1 VTTWLAYLKQGLA
14 RTLPADRLAG
24 RATTANAQANLKNLH
39 PFVARHWRQGAFS
52 AVLILINSLLAFPSP
67 LVNRFWIDDV
77 ILGRQLD
84 WLFIAI
90 ALFAGVQGAGMVTNL
105 LQQFYF
111 TRFEQRVLLD
121 IQQDLLDRTLRF
133 PKTFFDEKEIGYLMA
148 RLLSDVQGLRWFF
161 SSTLVHIATNILRFI
176 GGVAFLIYLEWKLAL
191 VTLIALPALV
201 FIVRYF
207 SGRMRV
213 LSHAGMERQ
222 ANVTRTMQESLAAT
236 SLIKAFA
243 SEKRTVARM
252 MEQLNAA
259 RQIAL
264 EQMTVGAVANLAI
277 GLLPDLARG
286 IVLVVGALWVI
297 QGEWTLGSL
306 LAFQAYLGFVYGPAL
321 FLASANLQLQNAFA
335 ALERVSALFDIVP
348 EEPRGVG
355 KKVERLRGAIEF
367 RRVAFAYHA
376 SELVLENVSFR
387 AQPGERIA
395 IVGPSGVGKTTLL
408 SLIMC
413 FYKPARGEI
422 FFDDLPAGE
431 YEIGSLRERIGYVA
445 QSLVLLSGTVMEN
458 LRYGNPNP
466 RESQVIRAAQ
476 IAGIHDFITSLPDAY
491 QSLVGERGVN
501 FSEGQKQRLALARAL
516 IKDPDILILDE
527 PTAALD
533 GLLEKSIF
541 DALPEMTRGKTLF
554 VVAHRLATV
563 QNADRILL
571 LNEKQLVATGTHREL
586 CEHNDLYRALVA
598 SQHFTP
604 GDAESSFRTQ

>member
-376 SELVLENVSFR
+376 SEPVLENVSFR
-387 AQPGERIA
+387 AQPSERIA

-408 SLIMC
+408 SLLMC